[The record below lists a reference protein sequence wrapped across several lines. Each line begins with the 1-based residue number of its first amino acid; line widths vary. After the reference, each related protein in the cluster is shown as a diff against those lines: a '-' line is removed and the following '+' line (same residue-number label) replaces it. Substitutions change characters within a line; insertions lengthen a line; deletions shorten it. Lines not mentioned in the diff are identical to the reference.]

1 MESSRNVIKVNRDN
15 KSTVRAPLDGVER
28 WIDSRWPRSPLVMGI
43 KQEGRTER
51 SRWRQQVIG
60 SYTGGMLVR
69 LGDATSSRDYN
80 NTGSLSLLHSV
91 DIIGYIYIYIQCVN
105 SFLPRN
111 VFVPFY
117 QTKEK
122 TKTCRNSEGSK
133 DRAESNEFQKQS
145 GSRTIQTGSFGIK
158 SGNRG
163 MNNVQ
168 I

>member
-60 SYTGGMLVR
+60 CYTGGMLVR

-80 NTGSLSLLHSV
+80 NTGSLSLALSRYHRL
-91 DIIGYIYIYIQCVN
+91 YIYIYTMRKFLSSTQCFCPVLSN
-105 SFLPRN
+105 KRKDKNMPELGRLERSSGKQRIPETKRIKDNTNRIIRN
-111 VFVPFY
+111 
-117 QTKEK
+117 
-122 TKTCRNSEGSK
+122 
-133 DRAESNEFQKQS
+133 
-145 GSRTIQTGSFGIK
+145 
-158 SGNRG
+158 
-163 MNNVQ
+163 Q
-168 I
+168 IWKPGDE